1 MSARRGVARHWSLRS
16 RITAGALLVVVIALT
31 AGGLLLIRVLQHQ
44 MTAQIDT
51 TLEANAD
58 FVVRSLRTGTP
69 LPVREGPTDIYV
81 QFVTRDG
88 RVLGASTAAR
98 GLPALSTRQTPHGAV
113 RTVRSPALGELRV
126 IDEPAPTMPGVTL
139 VVARSSASV
148 SRVRTSIVRVVALLI
163 AAGSVLLGVLIWIVV
178 GRALRPVDDMRRTVD
193 AIGARDLGR
202 RVDEPGTGD
211 ELDRLADTLNDL
223 LARLDVAL
231 GRERQFV
238 ADASH
243 ELRTPIA
250 GVRALLETEPSDP
263 RSVADV
269 RAEALV
275 RLGQLQDLV
284 ESLLVLGRA
293 DDGAVRGSGPVDL
306 DELVLVQ
313 AHQLARTTDLRV
325 DTADVSGGQVMGRE
339 ADLARVIGNLATN
352 ASRHA
357 RTTVAFSVCEL
368 ADVVVFAVTDDGP
381 GIDAAD
387 RDRVFERFRTLDDA
401 RSPGLGGTGLGLAI
415 ARSIVH
421 AHGGTLN
428 VEDGADGGARFVVR
442 LPVAVAAPVGIPV
455 EQRS

>member
-1 MSARRGVARHWSLRS
+1 VSARRGVARHWSLRS

-148 SRVRTSIVRVVALLI
+148 SKVRTSIVRVVALLI

>member
-1 MSARRGVARHWSLRS
+1 VSSGSRATRRWSLRS
-16 RITAGALLVVVIALT
+16 RITAGALLVVVVALT
-31 AGGLLLIRVLQHQ
+31 AGGLLLIGVLQHE

-58 FVVRSLRTGTP
+58 FVVRSLRSGAP
-69 LPVREGPTDIYV
+69 LPAREGPTDIYV
-81 QFVTRDG
+81 QFVARDG
-88 RVLGASTAAR
+88 RVLGASTSAR
-98 GLPALSTRQTPHGAV
+98 GLAAISTRPTPHGAV
-113 RTVRSPALGELRV
+113 RTVRSPTLGELRV

-139 VVARSSASV
+139 VVARSSTSV
-148 SRVRTSIVRVVALLI
+148 SRVRTSIVRVVVILI
-163 AAGSVLLGVLIWIVV
+163 AAGSILLGVLIWIVV

-250 GVRALLETEPSDP
+250 GVRALLEIEPSDP

-293 DDGAVRGSGPVDL
+293 DDGVVRGSGPVDL
-306 DELVLVQ
+306 DELVLVKAQ
-313 AHQLARTTDLRV
+313 QLARTTNLRV
-325 DTADVSGGQVMGRE
+325 DTADVSGGQVAGRE
-339 ADLARVIGNLATN
+339 SDLARVIENLATN

-357 RTTVAFSVCEL
+357 RTTVAFSVREL

-401 RSPGLGGTGLGLAI
+401 RSPGRGGTGLGLAI

-421 AHGGTLN
+421 AHGGTLH
-428 VEDGADGGARFVVR
+428 VEDGAGGGARFVVT
-442 LPVAVAAPVGIPV
+442 LPVAVAAPVGV
-455 EQRS
+455 AAQQRS